1 MYRLGNVIVQ
11 SAVFLLIYI
20 YDIEVAVKFSRAV
33 SKFVVNI
40 IVVCDRHTVITV
52 INYFFM
58 TPSGL

>member
-11 SAVFLLIYI
+11 SAFFLLISI

-40 IVVCDRHTVITV
+40 IVVCDRHTVITL
-52 INYFFM
+52 I
-58 TPSGL
+58 TISL